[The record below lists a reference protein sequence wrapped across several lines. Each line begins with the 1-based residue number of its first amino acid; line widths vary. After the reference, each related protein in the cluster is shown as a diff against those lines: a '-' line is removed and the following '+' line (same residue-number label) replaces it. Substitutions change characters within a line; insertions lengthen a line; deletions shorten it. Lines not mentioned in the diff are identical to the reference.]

1 MSAKSS
7 IGIVTPSTCH
17 FLYEISLK
25 GLLVLKKTHSA
36 AAVKKETKLARQTR
50 IRVWSV

>member
-1 MSAKSS
+1 MSAQSS

-25 GLLVLKKTHSA
+25 GLLVLKKTHSTVA
-36 AAVKKETKLARQTR
+36 AEEDTKLARQTH
-50 IRVWSV
+50 IRV